1 MISVITAVH
10 NQLEMNR
17 IFWEFLSKN
26 THHPFELI
34 VIDNASTDG
43 SADFFESVGAR
54 VIRNQQNFS
63 YPVTQNQG
71 VRLASFDVFAFL
83 NNDIIVGK
91 NWDKILLRTM
101 EYHGLD
107 IATPAGIEKVETA
120 SETRRL
126 NRRWNRIRNGLGWLG
141 FRRLNLLR
149 MWSWMYG
156 NWEEFCASREERFGN
171 QVLEGFV
178 GNSVVMT
185 RKGYEK
191 AGEWDERIQGADWD
205 LYIRSKK
212 RAALYGDI
220 KPVHVVLAAFNHHYV
235 RLTAKSRPAPFADL
249 ANIITL
255 EEKWGEERLQYLKD
269 LPF

>member
-17 IFWEFLSKN
+17 IFVEFLRKN

-43 SADFFESVGAR
+43 SADFFESAGAR

-71 VRLASFDVFAFL
+71 VKLARYEVFAFL

-91 NWDKILLRTM
+91 DWDRILLSTM
-101 EYHGLD
+101 QFHGLD
-107 IATPAGIEKVETA
+107 IATPSGIEKVENA

-126 NRRWNRIRNGLGWLG
+126 NRRWNRIRNGLGLLG
-141 FRRLNLLR
+141 YSRNNLLR

-156 NWEEFCASREERFGN
+156 DWENFCKDREARFGH
-171 QVLEGFV
+171 QILEGFV
-178 GNSVVMT
+178 GNSVIMT

-191 AGEWDERIQGADWD
+191 VGAWDERIQGADWD

-212 RAALYGDI
+212 RAALFGDL
-220 KPVHVVLAAFNHHYV
+220 KPVQVVLGAFNHHYV
-235 RLTAKSRPAPFADL
+235 RLTAKSKPSPFADL
-249 ANIITL
+249 GNIITV
-255 EEKWGEERLQYLKD
+255 EEKWGDERLPYLKD

>member
-17 IFWEFLSKN
+17 IFWEFLKKY
-26 THHPFELI
+26 TYHPFELI
-34 VIDNASTDG
+34 VIDNASVDG
-43 SADFFESVGAR
+43 SADFFESVGAK
-54 VIRNQQNFS
+54 VIRNSQNFS

-71 VRLASFDVFAFL
+71 VKLASFDVFAFL

-91 NWDKILLRTM
+91 DWDRILLSTM
-101 EYHGLD
+101 QFHGLD
-107 IATPAGIEKVETA
+107 IATPSGIEKTETA
-120 SETRRL
+120 AETRRL

-141 FRRLNLLR
+141 FGRGNLLR

-156 NWEEFCASREERFGN
+156 NWEDFCAGREKRFGH

-185 RKGYEK
+185 RSGYEK
-191 AGEWDERIQGADWD
+191 AGAWDERIQGADWD

-212 RAALYGDI
+212 RAALSGDL
-220 KPVHVVLAAFNHHYV
+220 KPVHVVLGAFNHHYV
-235 RLTAKSRPAPFADL
+235 RLTAKSRPSPFADL
-249 ANIITL
+249 GNIITV
-255 EEKWGEERLQYLKD
+255 EEKWGEERLPYLRD